1 MTDCSPSDW
10 YMALDLCTFSSSI
23 GPGRDFFRGAGSGS
37 AGVPVVFVGG
47 ALVLKPG
54 RGVFPLV

>member
-1 MTDCSPSDW
+1 MADSGPADW
-10 YMALDLCTFSSSI
+10 YMALALCACSNAT

-37 AGVPVVFVGG
+37 VGVPVVFVGG